1 MRRFF
6 VAFCVLLLLAMLGWK
21 LSEPWREK
29 LEKDDVNRRTS
40 DAGAIKHQLTVC
52 GDEWLGYLVF
62 RSPEFRRR
70 LEDRAIAV
78 TFQIEPDFQKR
89 FEMLADGR
97 CDVVCA
103 TIDSF
108 LVNARSTSYPGVI
121 VFGIDESYGGDA
133 IITREGI
140 ETLDDL
146 KGENIRGAFVGYSPS
161 EFLLKSQIAHFG
173 IEGLKSRLPDF
184 RTDDADTAY
193 QNLKDG
199 KVDFAVLWEPL
210 VARALREIP
219 GSKRLVDTRS
229 ARGIIYDVAIASRKL
244 VASDPGV
251 IKDLTEA
258 YFESLNHYFIQAEE
272 FKKLARSDSGES
284 SADAEKMLGGIRFLT
299 ITDNREMVSGSADLR
314 MTDAVSNISRILVS
328 VGDLSGDPLSG
339 NPRLVINS
347 QFVEQS
353 SLAAGSGPSGPGGP
367 AAPARRFFLPLED
380 AQWAALYENRAG
392 TLLEEPITFDVG
404 QSSIPEDFQAELR
417 DASQKLV
424 HYPNHRMI
432 VQAHVSPGTDA
443 AADLELSQARADA
456 IRDFLVSQA
465 GVTLDRIHSM
475 GVGGAE
481 PLAKKP
487 GESLPAWK
495 RRCRRARIFLAEDT

>member
-1 MRRFF
+1 MRRVF

-21 LSEPWREK
+21 LSEPWREQR
-29 LEKDDVNRRTS
+29 EQDDVNRRTS

-70 LEDRAIAV
+70 LEDRAIAA

-133 IITREGI
+133 IIAREGI

-146 KGENIRGAFVGYSPS
+146 KGDTIKGAFVGYSPS

-173 IEGLKSRLPDF
+173 IEGLKTRLPDF

-193 QNLKDG
+193 ESLKSG
-199 KVDFAVLWEPL
+199 SVDFAVLWEPL
-210 VARALREIP
+210 VAKALREIP
-219 GSKRLVDTRS
+219 GSKGLVDTRS

-251 IKDLTEA
+251 VKDLTEA
-258 YFESLNHYFIQAEE
+258 YFESLNHYFIQTEE
-272 FKKLARSDSGES
+272 FKKLARSDSGTS

-299 ITDNREMVSGSADLR
+299 IDDNREMVSGSSDVR
-314 MTDAVSNISRILVS
+314 MTDAVANISRILVT
-328 VGDLSGDPLSG
+328 VGDLPGDPLSG
-339 NPRLVINS
+339 NPRLIINS
-347 QFVEQS
+347 QFIEQS
-353 SLAAGSGPSGPGGP
+353 SLAASAGPSGTN
-367 AAPARRFFLPLED
+367 APVRRLFLPLED
-380 AQWAALYENRAG
+380 NQWKALYERRAG

-404 QSSIPEDFQAELR
+404 QASIPEDFQAQLR

-424 HYPNHRMI
+424 HYPNHRVI
-432 VQAHVSPGTDA
+432 VQAHVSPGSDT
-443 AADLELSQARADA
+443 AADQELSQARADA
-456 IRDFLVSQA
+456 IRDFLVSQS
-465 GVTLDRIHSM
+465 GVSPDRIHAI

-481 PLAKKP
+481 PLAKLP
-487 GESLPAWK
+487 EESLPAWK